1 MSSERPDPAVSDY
14 RLAPLVVARF
24 VGASLVG
31 LAVLMFA
38 GTALVAVLDLP
49 PDLLVV
55 LLGLGVTLVF
65 TLGWWLRSRVA
76 VVHLDAT
83 GYRVRFVRGAGA
95 TAAGWSEVTEL
106 ATVTSR
112 GIPCVVL
119 HLADGGATT
128 IPVEVLAGDREE
140 FVRDL
145 QAHLQQ
151 GQGLRPL

>member
-1 MSSERPDPAVSDY
+1 MSSERPDQAVSDY

-38 GTALVAVLDLP
+38 GTALVALLGLP

-55 LLGLGVTLVF
+55 LLALGVALVF

-76 VVHLDAT
+76 VVHLDAA
-83 GYRVRFVRGAGA
+83 GYRVRFVRGVG
-95 TAAGWSEVTEL
+95 TPAAAWSEVTEL

-112 GIPCVVL
+112 GLPCVVL
-119 HLADGGATT
+119 HLAGGGATT
-128 IPVEVLAGDREE
+128 IPVEALAGDREV

-145 QAHLQQ
+145 QAHLQR